1 MPLRHS
7 SLSVEVSHCARL
19 PHWRHPGKRRA
30 PCAQAAPLFPTL
42 MWRALALVQECP
54 CAGPKGCPGCCFHLH
69 CRNYNAVLDKAGAR
83 VVLAHCL
90 GLEG

>member
-1 MPLRHS
+1 
-7 SLSVEVSHCARL
+7 
-19 PHWRHPGKRRA
+19 
-30 PCAQAAPLFPTL
+30 